1 MPLYEYLCDACGHQF
16 EHIQK
21 FSDALVEKCPKCGG
35 RVHKLQS
42 APAIQFK
49 GSGFYITDYAKKEHT
64 AAAKADSASSDTK
77 SEGSSAETKDAKPAD
92 AAAKTET
99 KTDTKTDTKS
109 EKSASSDSSS
119 TKSTPAPTT
128 KSTPTTKS
136 P

>member
-21 FSDALVEKCPKCGG
+21 FSDALQKKCPKCGG
-35 RVHKLQS
+35 SVHKLQS

-64 AAAKADSASSDTK
+64 AAAKADSASPDAK
-77 SEGSSAETKDAKPAD
+77 SEGGAAETKDAKPAD

-99 KTDTKTDTKS
+99 KTDKAAAGTDSSKTTSPPPTKS
-109 EKSASSDSSS
+109 
-119 TKSTPAPTT
+119 APET

-136 P
+136 T